1 MALYPIRYIF
11 YIKHILYSTM
21 EVNTTSIAREKLI
34 SHKSSYFSCKNNKRV
49 NKFICQ
55 IGTK

>member
-1 MALYPIRYIF
+1 
-11 YIKHILYSTM
+11 M
-21 EVNTTSIAREKLI
+21 EVNTTGIATEKLI
-34 SHKSSYFSCKNNKRV
+34 SYISSYFSCKNNKRV